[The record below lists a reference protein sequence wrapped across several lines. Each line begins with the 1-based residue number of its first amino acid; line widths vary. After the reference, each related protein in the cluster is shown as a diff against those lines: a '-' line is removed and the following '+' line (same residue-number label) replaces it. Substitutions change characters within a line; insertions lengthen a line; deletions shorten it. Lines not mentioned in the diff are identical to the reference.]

1 MLIFH
6 SVVAVIIQPP
16 TNTTVTSGEDVN
28 FTCTATGKPRPV
40 ISWLRNK
47 NELKNNT
54 LSDGGSPI
62 IINNIKYGN
71 CTYTDPSRQCV
82 LSSILYILNTT
93 APDSGVYRCIAMNE
107 AGNDTKESNLIV
119 NGMLSA

>member
-1 MLIFH
+1 M
-6 SVVAVIIQPP
+6 VAIIIQPP

-40 ISWLRNK
+40 INWLRN
-47 NELKNNT
+47 NYELKNNT

-62 IINNIKYGN
+62 TIINIKYGN

-82 LSSILYILNTT
+82 LSSILYISNIT
-93 APDSGVYRCIAMNE
+93 APDSGVYRCLAINA

-119 NGMLSA
+119 NGKLSAWL